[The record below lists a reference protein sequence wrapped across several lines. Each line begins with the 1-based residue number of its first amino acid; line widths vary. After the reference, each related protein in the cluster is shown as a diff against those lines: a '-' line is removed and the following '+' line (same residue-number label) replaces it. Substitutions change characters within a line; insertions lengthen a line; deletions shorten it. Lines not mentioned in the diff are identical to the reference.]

1 MRNIVVLA
9 HNRMKPALLT
19 FLKDREDWLWG
30 KTIVA
35 TGRTAEFLEKEKF
48 KVPVRHLSP
57 GVSGGY
63 IEIHEMIKSQQ
74 VDIVIFFRDNN
85 VKQPHHEDI
94 RQLLEGCN
102 VNNIPLATNPASAE
116 LLIIGWLRKEL
127 AEKNKR
133 VSQN

>member
-1 MRNIVVLA
+1 MKNIVVLA
-9 HNRMKPALLT
+9 HNRMKPALVT

-35 TGRTAEFLEKEKF
+35 TGRSAEFLEKEQF

-63 IEIHEMIKSQQ
+63 IEIREMIEQQQ
-74 VDIVIFFRDNN
+74 VDIVIFFRDHE
-85 VKQPHHEDI
+85 VTQPHHEDI
-94 RQLLEGCN
+94 KALLEACN

-116 LLIIGWLRKEL
+116 LLIIGWLRKEF
-127 AEKNKR
+127 AEKNKDLET
-133 VSQN
+133 